1 MFGSRVRFAISY
13 KTNQPGLMIFTRNHF
28 HNFKVT
34 INTENYEGAI
44 GLNMNTRRRYVMAR
58 GLKVGLY
65 HQLNF
70 TEEQSF
76 EITSNYEDAMILYMT
91 FN

>member
-1 MFGSRVRFAISY
+1 
-13 KTNQPGLMIFTRNHF
+13 
-28 HNFKVT
+28 
-34 INTENYEGAI
+34 
-44 GLNMNTRRRYVMAR
+44 LNMNTRRRYVMAR